1 MPLCASA
8 AHPCLQHMLTPRFT
22 HACSPALPSPLQG
35 VAGEVVKAVQEGHL
49 KHIFLVGG
57 CDGHG
62 EWRAGLGGRRGG

>member
-1 MPLCASA
+1 MARRVG
-8 AHPCLQHMLTPRFT
+8 LTLIELIIGI
-22 HACSPALPSPLQG
+22 AVLG

-62 EWRAGLGGRRGG
+62 EGGGRGVVGA